1 MFAEEVLDPP
11 ASGPNLW
18 VGGRGDRMEDE
29 EVSEPLEDPFTSPL
43 SAGTQRRFS
52 LKCSP

>member
-11 ASGPNLW
+11 ASGSNLG
-18 VGGRGDRMEDE
+18 VGGRGDHMEDE
-29 EVSEPLEDPFTSPL
+29 EVFEQLEGTFSSPE
-43 SAGTQRRFS
+43 SARTERRFS